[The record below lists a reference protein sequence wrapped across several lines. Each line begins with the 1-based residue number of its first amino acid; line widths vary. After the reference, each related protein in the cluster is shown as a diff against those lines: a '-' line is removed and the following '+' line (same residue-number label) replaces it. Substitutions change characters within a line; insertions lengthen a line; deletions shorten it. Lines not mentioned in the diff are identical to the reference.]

1 MILNFL
7 EDFFKIGMYTDFE
20 ELLTML
26 LIDIFTMYV
35 ETAILLFWFELN
47 WIKIQI
53 WKNLL
58 I

>member
-47 WIKIQI
+47 W
-53 WKNLL
+53 
-58 I
+58 